1 LGETAPEPE
10 IPFTAA
16 GGLTVLILATE
27 AAHHNIAPVMGAF
40 FAFWVIVLIVLFF
53 GVGMLLNKRERLLE
67 KSKHSH

>member
-10 IPFTAA
+10 IPSTAA

-40 FAFWVIVLIVLFF
+40 FAFWVVVLIVLYV
-53 GVGMLLNKRERLLE
+53 GTGMLLSKRERLLQ
-67 KSKHSH
+67 KNKHGH